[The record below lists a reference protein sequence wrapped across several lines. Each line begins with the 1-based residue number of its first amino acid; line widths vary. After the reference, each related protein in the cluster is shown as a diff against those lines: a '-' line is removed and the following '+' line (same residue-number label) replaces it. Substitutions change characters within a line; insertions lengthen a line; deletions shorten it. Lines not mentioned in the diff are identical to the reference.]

1 MTEKPSAPTSAGG
14 EGETGA
20 CDIGTLPTPSRTGCK
35 ESEQEKGQQRCASS
49 SGNAV
54 VVVDDDVTAPVP
66 AEFPISRRAP
76 AGASKLISVYSL
88 SGQVLGEVAVTAEET
103 VGALKEKL
111 CDATGSDQYMDL
123 ASQMAILKD
132 SDSIAETGL
141 LESSHVQ
148 ALFPSVT
155 RFFNSTSDRQFGVY
169 LASSGSTQIFSVQ
182 TRVVNRREDEEHV
195 QTTFWGSW
203 RLGPDKNLEIKVS
216 EMERKVYNDSVPYGW
231 TQQTGKTKADFTIR
245 LSWHRK
251 VLKTLSL
258 GPLGQGLVPG
268 DSCIL
273 AALLHFPEELT
284 LSDGSQAS
292 VFDDWYAT
300 GSSTEP

>member
-1 MTEKPSAPTSAGG
+1 MVQH
-14 EGETGA
+14 
-20 CDIGTLPTPSRTGCK
+20 R
-35 ESEQEKGQQRCASS
+35 
-49 SGNAV
+49 
-54 VVVDDDVTAPVP
+54 
-66 AEFPISRRAP
+66 F
-76 AGASKLISVYSL
+76 
-88 SGQVLGEVAVTAEET
+88 
-103 VGALKEKL
+103 
-111 CDATGSDQYMDL
+111 
-123 ASQMAILKD
+123 SQ
-132 SDSIAETGL
+132 
-141 LESSHVQ
+141 
-148 ALFPSVT
+148 
-155 RFFNSTSDRQFGVY
+155 
-169 LASSGSTQIFSVQ
+169 
-182 TRVVNRREDEEHV
+182 DEEHV

>member
-1 MTEKPSAPTSAGG
+1 MTEKPSAEPISAGG
-14 EGETGA
+14 EGEPGA
-20 CDIGTLPTPSRTGCK
+20 CIGTLPTPSRTGCK
-35 ESEQEKGQQRCASS
+35 EGEEKGQRPCASS
-49 SGNAV
+49 SGNAF
-54 VVVDDDVTAPVP
+54 DDDVTAPVP
-66 AEFPISRRAP
+66 AEFPTSRTAP
-76 AGASKLISVYSL
+76 AGASKRISVYSL
-88 SGQVLGEVAVTAEET
+88 SGQVLGEVAVTAEDT

-203 RLGPDKNLEIKVS
+203 RLGPDKTLEIRVS
-216 EMERKVYNDSVPYGW
+216 EMERKVYNDSVPHGW

-251 VLKTLSL
+251 VLKT
-258 GPLGQGLVPG
+258 
-268 DSCIL
+268 
-273 AALLHFPEELT
+273 
-284 LSDGSQAS
+284 
-292 VFDDWYAT
+292 
-300 GSSTEP
+300 

>member
-66 AEFPISRRAP
+66 AEFPTSRRAP
-76 AGASKLISVYSL
+76 AGASKLSSVYSL

-148 ALFPSVT
+148 A
-155 RFFNSTSDRQFGVY
+155 
-169 LASSGSTQIFSVQ
+169 
-182 TRVVNRREDEEHV
+182 
-195 QTTFWGSW
+195 
-203 RLGPDKNLEIKVS
+203 
-216 EMERKVYNDSVPYGW
+216 
-231 TQQTGKTKADFTIR
+231 
-245 LSWHRK
+245 
-251 VLKTLSL
+251 
-258 GPLGQGLVPG
+258 
-268 DSCIL
+268 
-273 AALLHFPEELT
+273 AALNISPHDILPEELT
-284 LSDGSQAS
+284 TLQAYQVALITVEEERLVKLRQNRVADMKTRKMSMLVEDDYTEVARLRQDLQLTKELNQLNPHWPEAVDMTYLSPEECAS
-292 VFDDWYAT
+292 LLIRQVKEGKKAAALRLPRT
-300 GSSTEP
+300 K